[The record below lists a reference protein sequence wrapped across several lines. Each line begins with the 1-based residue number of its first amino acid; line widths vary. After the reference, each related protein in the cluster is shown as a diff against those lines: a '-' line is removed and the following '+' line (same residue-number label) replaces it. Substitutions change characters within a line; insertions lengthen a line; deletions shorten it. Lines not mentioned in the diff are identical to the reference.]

1 MESLK
6 KAWLARDYDG
16 SLWFFRSEPWKDER
30 ERRMRWDSDGLY
42 EQVEE
47 DEETEET
54 RKISWEDE
62 KATEVQL
69 VIKILSK

>member
-1 MESLK
+1 MEG
-6 KAWLARDYDG
+6 WLARDYDG

-30 ERRMRWDSDGLY
+30 ERRMRWDTDGLY
-42 EQVEE
+42 EQIEE

-62 KATEVQL
+62 KATQVK
-69 VIKILSK
+69 IKFECVK